1 MQRVTQ
7 LVPPHPGEEIS
18 FSQAA
23 TAWNMSEGSSA
34 LPQTVA
40 ALHQYGLL
48 VEHGWGDSRRIAL
61 SDLAISIIIN
71 PDQDPPARAAAV
83 KEAALNPKIFAEL
96 WDALQRG
103 HRDRA
108 TLIRLLTTEREARG
122 RASFTRKGADDVL
135 RLFGETLT
143 WAGHET
149 DDARTEPL
157 EFNFGAPSFL
167 SEPRRPIGG
176 DLHLIAPSSRS
187 ATRASPSNGWTE
199 EPLTDEVGEPILIR
213 YRGKPSRKRYEFIR
227 DYLDLKIK
235 RLERED

>member
-1 MQRVTQ
+1 MKRTTRLTKCFCPKLYSSGVPRLVRSARRQPTQ
-7 LVPPHPGEEIS
+7 AQSPVSVHWPGDRGAACEHSWSRLTPEKKS
-18 FSQAA
+18 HFSQAA

-83 KEAALNPKIFAEL
+83 KEAALKPKIFAEL

-108 TLIRLLTTEREARG
+108 TLIRFLTTEREARD

-143 WAGHET
+143 YAGQET
-149 DDARTEPL
+149 DDARTE
-157 EFNFGAPSFL
+157 
-167 SEPRRPIGG
+167 
-176 DLHLIAPSSRS
+176 
-187 ATRASPSNGWTE
+187 AS
-199 EPLTDEVGEPILIR
+199 
-213 YRGKPSRKRYEFIR
+213 
-227 DYLDLKIK
+227 
-235 RLERED
+235 

>member
-1 MQRVTQ
+1 MQRAGQ

-18 FSQAA
+18 FSQAS

-83 KEAALNPKIFAEL
+83 KEAALKPKIFAEL

-103 HRDRA
+103 QGDRA
-108 TLIRLLTTEREARG
+108 TLIRFLTTEREARG
-122 RASFTRKGADDVL
+122 RAAFTRKGADDVL

-143 WAGHET
+143 YAGHET
-149 DDARTEPL
+149 DDARTEAL
-157 EFNFGAPSFL
+157 EFNFVARSFL
-167 SEPRRPIGG
+167 SEPRRPIND
-176 DLHLIAPSSRS
+176 DLS
-187 ATRASPSNGWTE
+187 T
-199 EPLTDEVGEPILIR
+199 
-213 YRGKPSRKRYEFIR
+213 
-227 DYLDLKIK
+227 
-235 RLERED
+235 